1 VGNLPYNVEVVV
13 LIIEDKITVEDTEET
28 FEASGLLPYMYTHQA
43 GRPWLTL
50 GEMIDKDQ
58 RLVVMAEEEGPP
70 PTWYHH
76 VWDYTEETPYSVSSP
91 EEFDCQPNRGGTD
104 KPLFLLNHWI
114 ERVSP
119 SRVDAVWVNDYQFLL
134 DRAQECAKER
144 GQIPNFV
151 AVNYYLIGD
160 VVDVVDELN
169 GVRHSDQP

>member
-28 FEASGLLPYMYTHQA
+28 FEASGLLPY
-43 GRPWLTL
+43 
-50 GEMIDKDQ
+50 
-58 RLVVMAEEEGPP
+58 
-70 PTWYHH
+70 H

>member
-1 VGNLPYNVEVVV
+1 VVA
-13 LIIEDKITVEDTEET
+13 LIIEDKITSEDTEAA
-28 FEASGLLPYMYTHQA
+28 FEASGLLPYVYTHQT
-43 GRPWLTL
+43 GQPWPTL
-50 GEMIDKDQ
+50 GEMIDNGQ

-91 EEFDCQPNRGGTD
+91 EEFNCEPNRGDTD

-119 SRVDAVWVNDYQFLL
+119 SRVDAMHINEYEFLL
-134 DRAQECAKER
+134 NRARQCAEER

-151 AVNYYLIGD
+151 AVNFYLAGD

-169 GVRHSDQP
+169 GVRDSDGP